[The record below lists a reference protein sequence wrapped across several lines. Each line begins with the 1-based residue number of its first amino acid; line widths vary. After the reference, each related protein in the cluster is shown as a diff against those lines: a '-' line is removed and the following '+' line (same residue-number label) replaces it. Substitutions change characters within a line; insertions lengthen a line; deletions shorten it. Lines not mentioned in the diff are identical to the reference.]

1 MCNTDYLQSFK
12 TSSLSFSRHCRS
24 YRPIVCSVLFS
35 ELPTLNPAINSDNFD
50 LDRIKP
56 LLNAALADNPNDLLT
71 SPGERRH
78 RIYPVLPADSI
89 FPPTNPIAPQHN

>member
-35 ELPTLNPAINSDNFD
+35 DLPTLNPAINSDNFD

-56 LLNAALADNPNDLLT
+56 LLNAALADNLKEELD
-71 SPGERRH
+71 
-78 RIYPVLPADSI
+78 PVYVGLCNFHQTFLEGVADI
-89 FPPTNPIAPQHN
+89 